1 MGCGYLVETESSLCR
16 KLSLNVNV
24 LNVVWDN
31 CSAKFQTKPDLENCL
46 MLQFFHVDTALQRSL
61 KMTRIMKRDN
71 QITMTITMTLTRES
85 RDDPYQGKV
94 FFPQSIVVTLQPLQC
109 LGRRKIF
116 LVPKNIRNI
125 LFHIRDQAAI
135 KMQMLATL
143 KWVHH

>member
-1 MGCGYLVETESSLCR
+1 M
-16 KLSLNVNV
+16 
-24 LNVVWDN
+24 
-31 CSAKFQTKPDLENCL
+31 A
-46 MLQFFHVDTALQRSL
+46 
-61 KMTRIMKRDN
+61 I
-71 QITMTITMTLTRES
+71 TITMTLTRES

-116 LVPKNIRNI
+116 LDPKNIRNI